1 MASPNPL
8 TVVSNDP
15 TAARKT
21 GAGRHE
27 MKEFSGGNNNEM
39 KAFFDDVGLV
49 FLIGRG
55 DTDENIT
62 YRASYN
68 TNGVLCYTYPDAAGT
83 GLITQTTKP

>member
-1 MASPNPL
+1 MSANPL

-27 MKEFSGGNNNEM
+27 MKELSGGNNNEM

-55 DTDENIT
+55 ETDENVT
-62 YRASYN
+62 YFAQYN
-68 TNGVLCYTYPDAAGT
+68 TNGTLIYSYPNAAGNA
-83 GLITQTTKP
+83 LITTAVKP